1 VKKHYLEIINDS
13 IDWFRREVDD
23 RIINLCLL
31 DFGGEVFHHHGR
43 KSELKPDQIK
53 LLLENA
59 QAIIRSFGFNS
70 TEVQQLA
77 GYVAS
82 DISHLQMHWPA
93 LNDMFEHIFYGQAF
107 PPALSLQSDD
117 VARLISLLPVK
128 HYWDNSGVM
137 YQRRHLESTFESAYL
152 WQFKYE
158 IEQRKPAE
166 VKWRE
171 IEIPTNM
178 SDVKAVEAKLN
189 EFQTMLYRQGAEYFS
204 LRDEDQRLY
213 DLYGQL
219 FDLLNWGATDPE
231 NIDSYLEVRDK
242 PFEINLFYFPIVFQG
257 IYYGIASLDLPSEF
271 FATSP
276 YAAEKLSR
284 IIAKGKTFV
293 NYYFPS
299 LIMDAYNNRLFN
311 RFSQTDLKSVAEVVN
326 AVSIK
331 VPFHFC
337 YDRKQGHLYYFAFS
351 PEYIGKRLKMKPV
364 SPGLQPCSKEL
375 AGHLLALDPD
385 FHLDQMNCLEQ
396 TILDNDLV
404 FIFDVYFFPGKDK
417 VLPVLESHLGVAE
430 NLLETLRDRHQR
442 DLVETRSRLLDTFAH
457 EEKTSLGL
465 LIADLED
472 GLESD
477 VAAQELRRMVR
488 AKTIMRNRLLRKLND
503 ANNGDRTEGAIRVD
517 FQDLVTE
524 FFHKAYRAWL
534 KNRRFRPSYQRN
546 RHPEL
551 RLTSASTRNDAEIF
565 FAEIFKR
572 YPEKDRAC
580 LEILRQSFIKL
591 SPEASFQIEK
601 LTLSMQEHAQ
611 IRLQEI
617 LYNLFCNFFLHVAP
631 SPLTGHVECK
641 MRFCVT
647 ASERGVIFK
656 FSLSNSTA
664 TREHFQH
671 EIKRLVM
678 AGGEFKGLQIVHHL
692 LSMQAN
698 GELHDMRI
706 SHENYSWQIEIE
718 RECRACIQNPMVDT
732 RS

>member
-1 VKKHYLEIINDS
+1 MKRHYLEIINDC
-13 IDWFRREVDD
+13 IDWFRRDVD
-23 RIINLCLL
+23 RIISLCLL
-31 DFGGEVFHHHGR
+31 DFGHEVFSHYGR
-43 KSELKPDQIK
+43 KSELRPDQIR

-59 QAIIRSFGFNS
+59 QNIIRKFGFNS
-70 TEVQQLA
+70 SEVKQLA
-77 GYVAS
+77 QYIAD
-82 DISHLQMHWPA
+82 DIKHLQVYWPV
-93 LNDMFEHIFYGQAF
+93 LGDIFEYVFHGRAAY
-107 PPALSLQSDD
+107 PAMPIHSND
-117 VARLISLLPVK
+117 VAHLISLLPVK

-137 YQRRHLESTFESAYL
+137 HQRRYLEGVFENAYL

-158 IEQRKPAE
+158 VHQRKPAE
-166 VKWRE
+166 SKWRE
-171 IEIPTNM
+171 IELPVNTN
-178 SDVKAVEAKLN
+178 DPQALEKKLN
-189 EFQTMLYRQGAEYFS
+189 ELQEMPYSLVADYFS
-204 LRDEDQRLY
+204 LREEDQRLY

-219 FDLLNWGATDPE
+219 FDLLYWGATDPE

-257 IYYGIASLDLPSEF
+257 IYYGIASLDLPGDF
-271 FATSP
+271 FATTP
-276 YAAEKLSR
+276 GAAEKLSR

-337 YDRKQGHLYYFAFS
+337 YDRKHGHLYYFEFS
-351 PEYIGKRLKMKPV
+351 LDYIGKRLKSKPL
-364 SPGLQPCSKEL
+364 SPELEPNSKEFIR
-375 AGHLLALDPD
+375 HLLALDPD
-385 FHLDQMNCLEQ
+385 FHIDRMRCLKQ
-396 TILDNDLV
+396 TILDNELV
-404 FIFDVYFFPGKDK
+404 FIFDVHYFPGKDK
-417 VLPVLESHLGVAE
+417 VLPVLESHLGAAD

-457 EEKTSLGL
+457 EEKTSMGL

-488 AKTIMRNRLLRKLND
+488 TKTLMRNRLLRKLNEP
-503 ANNGDRTEGAIRVD
+503 NNGDKSEKNIRVD
-517 FQDLVTE
+517 FQDMVAE

-546 RHPEL
+546 RNPEL
-551 RLTSASTRNDAEIF
+551 RLSPASTRNDAEIF
-565 FAEIFKR
+565 FAEISAR

-580 LEILRQSFIKL
+580 LEILRQSFINL

-601 LTLSMQEHAQ
+601 FNLSMQEHAQ
-611 IRLQEI
+611 VRLQEI
-617 LYNLFCNFFLHVAP
+617 LYNLFCNFFLHLAP
-631 SPLTGHVECK
+631 SPVTGHIECK
-641 MRFCVT
+641 MNFRVT
-647 ASERGVIFK
+647 TSGKGVIFK

-671 EIKRLVM
+671 EIKKLLMV
-678 AGGEFKGLQIVHHL
+678 GGEFKGLQIVHHL
-692 LSMQAN
+692 LSLQAN

-706 SHENYSWQIEIE
+706 SHENYVWQIEIE
-718 RECRACIQNPMVDT
+718 RECRGCIQNQMVDT
-732 RS
+732 CS